1 LKKTKR
7 RRGIS
12 FSPHVEASTE
22 ERATGEAATTKIDA
36 GGRNSRTAVVR
47 SVGDV
52 RDPTNLNRCTSK
64 LPMRRRSGSGEL
76 GSVTDGEEAR
86 AVAMARRPA
95 LQAAA
100 MACEGKGRR
109 GSSGVCEGGAEV
121 PRGRLYRLGSGGE
134 GAPGG
139 HGHAGL
145 MGIQEGGFKEKKRLN
160 DGRRVKRSFTTA

>member
-1 LKKTKR
+1 VVAEAWRQRADSRRRASVGGACGLKKTKR

-36 GGRNSRTAVVR
+36 GGRNSRTAAVR

-64 LPMRRRSGSGEL
+64 PPMRRRSGRGEL

-86 AVAMARRPA
+86 AVAIA
-95 LQAAA
+95 
-100 MACEGKGRR
+100 
-109 GSSGVCEGGAEV
+109 
-121 PRGRLYRLGSGGE
+121 
-134 GAPGG
+134 
-139 HGHAGL
+139 
-145 MGIQEGGFKEKKRLN
+145 
-160 DGRRVKRSFTTA
+160 

>member
-36 GGRNSRTAVVR
+36 GGRNSRTAAVR

-64 LPMRRRSGSGEL
+64 PPMRRRSGRGEL

-86 AVAMARRPA
+86 AVAIA
-95 LQAAA
+95 
-100 MACEGKGRR
+100 
-109 GSSGVCEGGAEV
+109 
-121 PRGRLYRLGSGGE
+121 
-134 GAPGG
+134 
-139 HGHAGL
+139 
-145 MGIQEGGFKEKKRLN
+145 
-160 DGRRVKRSFTTA
+160 